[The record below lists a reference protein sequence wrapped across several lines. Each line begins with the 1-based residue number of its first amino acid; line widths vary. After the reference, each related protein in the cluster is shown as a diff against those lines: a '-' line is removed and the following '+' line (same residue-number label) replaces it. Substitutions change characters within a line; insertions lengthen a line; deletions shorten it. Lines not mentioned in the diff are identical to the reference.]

1 MNTGRGEAPL
11 TRRSTSIDRQPPW
24 LKLGG
29 ADVVVQIIIY
39 IVALFKLVFCC
50 FSNCFK
56 LHLPLV
62 YICEHIS
69 LLSLAYK
76 RGGHRS
82 LYQEENKQHKRGS
95 WTDARQESGRSPRVA
110 CWQSC

>member
-1 MNTGRGEAPL
+1 MNGENSGINYEIWPFL
-11 TRRSTSIDRQPPW
+11 P
-24 LKLGG
+24 
-29 ADVVVQIIIY
+29 VVVQIIIH

-76 RGGHRS
+76 RGSHRS
-82 LYQEENKQHKRGS
+82 LYQGENKQHKRGEL
-95 WTDARQESGRSPRVA
+95 DRHQMVVRQVTKGCMLAKLHSFS
-110 CWQSC
+110 QNH

>member
-1 MNTGRGEAPL
+1 MDYGKGVHRAWFIT
-11 TRRSTSIDRQPPW
+11 
-24 LKLGG
+24 
-29 ADVVVQIIIY
+29 VVVQIIIY

-95 WTDARQESGRSPRVA
+95 RTDARQ
-110 CWQSC
+110 